1 MKGIVG
7 TYRLCEGATERMWP
21 HFCMFP
27 SSLVI
32 VHSREICFTF
42 TSLTNSQTAVKN
54 VLISNEL
61 RIDGQSDLDN
71 ESLFVGPGC

>member
-1 MKGIVG
+1 
-7 TYRLCEGATERMWP
+7 MWP
-21 HFCMFP
+21 HSCMFP
-27 SSLVI
+27 TSLVT
-32 VHSREICFTF
+32 VHLHKIRFTF

-54 VLISNEL
+54 ILISNEL